1 MVWGKLLLQTFHLVE
16 RRSQGLIG
24 CKSKKIVPI
33 RQSINYG
40 KTYPYYG
47 KGGFL
52 ANLSP
57 MSKKSRTFALRNI
70 VEYFLAF
77 FNYICFTSPIM
88 AFIETNNIKGDVF
101 GGITAGIVALP
112 LALAFGIHA
121 FGGVDSPE
129 ASSMGALAGL
139 VGATLLGFFAALFGG
154 THSQISGPTGPMT
167 VITASIVSGAWA
179 SSQGNISA
187 VLLSMSLAGIFCGLF
202 QVLFGLIRIGKY
214 VRYIPYPVLS
224 GFMSG
229 IGVII
234 ILQQLYPIIGKKSP
248 ASTLD
253 MILNF
258 PAAFAEGISVPA
270 LLLGLACIAL
280 IILVPKV
287 TKKVPATLVAL
298 VVVTVVSLFTGL
310 DSALTIGNI
319 PAGLPMPFF
328 TKVQLDGIDWMV
340 VIKASLVPGLT
351 LAGLGSIDTLLTSV
365 MADNITKT
373 KHNSNQELIGQGIGN
388 AVAGLFCGLAGAGAT
403 MRTVVNVK
411 SGGRTQLSGMIHA
424 ALLLAILLGLGSL
437 VKYVPLSVLAGILI
451 TVGWGIIDF
460 RGFKDLRRI
469 PKSDAFVMIVV
480 FLMTVFVDLL
490 TAVGIGMVIACVL
503 FMKRAG
509 DLVEDGYSSKELST
523 FDKESPWED
532 EKDMPK
538 DIHHHIYIERLDGPI
553 FFGSIT
559 GFQRVMHD
567 IPKDAKIVIIR
578 MRRVPFMDQSGVYA
592 METAIKDLQAQGVK
606 VLMTI
611 IQPQP
616 RYMLENHRII
626 PMLIPQENTFETFED
641 CTNYLKTL

>member
-1 MVWGKLLLQTFHLVE
+1 
-16 RRSQGLIG
+16 
-24 CKSKKIVPI
+24 
-33 RQSINYG
+33 
-40 KTYPYYG
+40 
-47 KGGFL
+47 
-52 ANLSP
+52 
-57 MSKKSRTFALRNI
+57 
-70 VEYFLAF
+70 
-77 FNYICFTSPIM
+77 M

-112 LALAFGIHA
+112 LALAFGIQA
-121 FGGVDSPE
+121 FSGIDSPE

-187 VLLSMSLAGIFCGLF
+187 VILSMSLAGIFCGLF
-202 QVLFGLIRIGKY
+202 QVIFGLIRIGKY

-234 ILQQLYPIIGKKSP
+234 ILQQIYPIIGKKSP

-253 MILNF
+253 MIINF
-258 PAAFAEGISVPA
+258 PAALADGVSVIA
-270 LLLGLACIAL
+270 LALGLACISL
-280 IILVPKV
+280 IVLVPKV

-298 VVVTVVSLFTGL
+298 IAVTVVSLFTNL
-310 DSALTIGNI
+310 DSSLTIGNI
-319 PAGLPMPFF
+319 PAGLPLPFF
-328 TKVQLDGIDWMV
+328 TKVQLDGIDWASV
-340 VIKASLVPGLT
+340 LEASLVPGLT

-365 MADNITKT
+365 VADNITKT

-411 SGGRTQLSGMIHA
+411 SGGRTQISGMIHA
-424 ALLLAILLGLGSL
+424 VLLLAILLGLGSL

-460 RGFKDLRRI
+460 RGFKDILRI
-469 PKSDAFVMIVV
+469 PKSDAFVMMVV

-509 DLVEDGYSSKELST
+509 DLVENSYSAKALDT

-532 EKDMPK
+532 EKDIPEE
-538 DIHHHIYIERLDGPI
+538 IRNRIYIERLDGPI

-567 IPKDAKIVIIR
+567 IPTNLKIVIIR

-592 METAIKDLQAQGVK
+592 METAIKDLQAQGIK

-616 RYMLENHRII
+616 RYMLEKHHII
-626 PMLIPQENTFETFED
+626 PILIPEENTFETFEE
-641 CTNYLKTL
+641 CTEYLKGL

>member
-1 MVWGKLLLQTFHLVE
+1 
-16 RRSQGLIG
+16 
-24 CKSKKIVPI
+24 
-33 RQSINYG
+33 
-40 KTYPYYG
+40 
-47 KGGFL
+47 
-52 ANLSP
+52 
-57 MSKKSRTFALRNI
+57 
-70 VEYFLAF
+70 
-77 FNYICFTSPIM
+77 M

-112 LALAFGIHA
+112 LALAFGIQA
-121 FGGVDSPE
+121 FSGVDSPE

-187 VLLSMSLAGIFCGLF
+187 VILSMSLAGIFCGLF
-202 QVLFGLIRIGKY
+202 QVIFGLIRIGKY

-234 ILQQLYPIIGKKSP
+234 ILQQIYPIIGKKSP

-253 MILNF
+253 MIINF
-258 PAAFAEGISVPA
+258 PAALADGVSVIA
-270 LLLGLACIAL
+270 LALGLACISL
-280 IILVPKV
+280 IVLVPKV

-298 VVVTVVSLFTGL
+298 IAVTVVSLFTNL
-310 DSALTIGNI
+310 DSSLTIGNI

-328 TKVQLDGIDWMV
+328 TKVQLDGIDWASV
-340 VIKASLVPGLT
+340 LEASLVPGLT

-365 MADNITKT
+365 VADNITKT

-411 SGGRTQLSGMIHA
+411 SGGRTQISGMIHA
-424 ALLLAILLGLGSL
+424 VLLLAILLGLGSL

-460 RGFKDLRRI
+460 RGFKDILRI
-469 PKSDAFVMIVV
+469 PKSDAFVMMVV

-509 DLVEDGYSSKELST
+509 DLVENSYSAKALDT

-532 EKDMPK
+532 EKDIPEE
-538 DIHHHIYIERLDGPI
+538 IRNRIYIERLDGPI

-567 IPKDAKIVIIR
+567 IPTNLKIVIIR

-592 METAIKDLQAQGVK
+592 METAIKDLQAQGIK

-616 RYMLENHRII
+616 RYMLEKHHII
-626 PMLIPQENTFETFED
+626 PILIPKENTFETFEE
-641 CTNYLKTL
+641 CTEYLKGL

>member
-1 MVWGKLLLQTFHLVE
+1 MG
-16 RRSQGLIG
+16 IP
-24 CKSKKIVPI
+24 C
-33 RQSINYG
+33 QSF
-40 KTYPYYG
+40 PYV
-47 KGGFL
+47 
-52 ANLSP
+52 
-57 MSKKSRTFALRNI
+57 KKSRTFALRNI
-70 VEYFLAF
+70 VEYLLAF
-77 FNYICFTSPIM
+77 FNYIWITSPIM

-112 LALAFGIHA
+112 LALAFGIQE

-365 MADNITKT
+365 VADNITKT

-592 METAIKDLQAQGVK
+592 METAIKDLQTQGVK

>member
-1 MVWGKLLLQTFHLVE
+1 
-16 RRSQGLIG
+16 
-24 CKSKKIVPI
+24 
-33 RQSINYG
+33 
-40 KTYPYYG
+40 
-47 KGGFL
+47 
-52 ANLSP
+52 
-57 MSKKSRTFALRNI
+57 
-70 VEYFLAF
+70 
-77 FNYICFTSPIM
+77 M

-112 LALAFGIHA
+112 LALAFGIQA
-121 FGGVDSPE
+121 FSGIDSPE

-187 VLLSMSLAGIFCGLF
+187 VILSMSLAGIFCGLF
-202 QVLFGLIRIGKY
+202 QVIFGLIRIGKY

-234 ILQQLYPIIGKKSP
+234 ILQQIYPIIGKKSP

-253 MILNF
+253 MIINF
-258 PAAFAEGISVPA
+258 PAALADGVSVIA
-270 LLLGLACIAL
+270 LALGLACISL
-280 IILVPKV
+280 IVLVPKV

-298 VVVTVVSLFTGL
+298 IAVTVVSLFTNL
-310 DSALTIGNI
+310 DYSLTIGNI
-319 PAGLPMPFF
+319 PAGLPLPFF
-328 TKVQLDGIDWMV
+328 TKVQLDGIDWASV
-340 VIKASLVPGLT
+340 LEASLVPGLT

-365 MADNITKT
+365 VADNITKT

-411 SGGRTQLSGMIHA
+411 SGGRTQISGMIHA
-424 ALLLAILLGLGSL
+424 VLLLAILLGLGSL

-460 RGFKDLRRI
+460 RGFKDILRI
-469 PKSDAFVMIVV
+469 PKSDAFVMMVV

-509 DLVEDGYSSKELST
+509 DLVENSYSAKALDT

-532 EKDMPK
+532 EKDIPEE
-538 DIHHHIYIERLDGPI
+538 IRNRIYIERLDGPI

-567 IPKDAKIVIIR
+567 IPTNLKIVIIR

-592 METAIKDLQAQGVK
+592 METAIKDLQAQGIK

-616 RYMLENHRII
+616 RYMLEKHHII
-626 PMLIPQENTFETFED
+626 PILIPKENTFETFEE
-641 CTNYLKTL
+641 CTEYLKGL

>member
-1 MVWGKLLLQTFHLVE
+1 
-16 RRSQGLIG
+16 
-24 CKSKKIVPI
+24 
-33 RQSINYG
+33 
-40 KTYPYYG
+40 
-47 KGGFL
+47 
-52 ANLSP
+52 
-57 MSKKSRTFALRNI
+57 
-70 VEYFLAF
+70 
-77 FNYICFTSPIM
+77 M

-112 LALAFGIHA
+112 LALAFGIQA
-121 FGGVDSPE
+121 FSGVDSPE

-187 VLLSMSLAGIFCGLF
+187 VILSMSLAGIFCGLF
-202 QVLFGLIRIGKY
+202 QVIFGLIRIGKY

-234 ILQQLYPIIGKKSP
+234 ILQQIYPIIGKKSP

-253 MILNF
+253 MIINF
-258 PAAFAEGISVPA
+258 PAALADGVSVIA
-270 LLLGLACIAL
+270 LALGLACISL
-280 IILVPKV
+280 IVIVPKV

-298 VVVTVVSLFTGL
+298 IAVTVVSLFTNL
-310 DSALTIGNI
+310 DSSLTIGNI

-328 TKVQLDGIDWMV
+328 TKVQLDGIDWASV
-340 VIKASLVPGLT
+340 LEASLVPGLT

-365 MADNITKT
+365 VADNITKT

-388 AVAGLFCGLAGAGAT
+388 AVSGLFCGLAGAGAT

-411 SGGRTQLSGMIHA
+411 SGGRTQISGMIHA
-424 ALLLAILLGLGSL
+424 ILLLAILLGLGSL

-460 RGFKDLRRI
+460 RGFKDILRI
-469 PKSDAFVMIVV
+469 PKSDAFVMMVV

-509 DLVEDGYSSKELST
+509 DLVENSYSAKALDT

-532 EKDMPK
+532 EKDIPEE
-538 DIHHHIYIERLDGPI
+538 IRNRIYIERLDGPI

-567 IPKDAKIVIIR
+567 IPTNVKIVIIR

-592 METAIKDLQAQGVK
+592 METAIKDLQAQGIK

-616 RYMLENHRII
+616 RYMLENHHII
-626 PMLIPQENTFETFED
+626 PILIPKENTFETFEE
-641 CTNYLKTL
+641 CTEYLKGL

>member
-1 MVWGKLLLQTFHLVE
+1 
-16 RRSQGLIG
+16 
-24 CKSKKIVPI
+24 
-33 RQSINYG
+33 
-40 KTYPYYG
+40 
-47 KGGFL
+47 
-52 ANLSP
+52 
-57 MSKKSRTFALRNI
+57 
-70 VEYFLAF
+70 
-77 FNYICFTSPIM
+77 M

-112 LALAFGIHA
+112 LALAFGIQA
-121 FGGVDSPE
+121 FSGVDSPE

-187 VLLSMSLAGIFCGLF
+187 VILTMSLAGIFCGLF
-202 QVLFGLIRIGKY
+202 QVIFGLIRIGKY

-234 ILQQLYPIIGKKSP
+234 ILQQIYPIIGKKSP

-253 MILNF
+253 MIINF
-258 PAAFAEGISVPA
+258 PAALADGVSIIA
-270 LLLGLACIAL
+270 LALGLACISL
-280 IILVPKV
+280 IVLVPKL

-298 VVVTVVSLFTGL
+298 IAVTVVSLFTTL
-310 DSALTIGNI
+310 DSSLTIGNI

-328 TKVQLDGIDWMV
+328 TKVQLDGIDWASV
-340 VIKASLVPGLT
+340 LEASLVPGLT

-365 MADNITKT
+365 VADNITKT

-411 SGGRTQLSGMIHA
+411 SGGRTQISGMIHA
-424 ALLLAILLGLGSL
+424 VLLLAILLGLGSL

-460 RGFKDLRRI
+460 RGFKDLLRI
-469 PKSDAFVMIVV
+469 PKSDAFVMMVV

-509 DLVEDGYSSKELST
+509 DLVENSYSAKALDT

-532 EKDMPK
+532 EKDMPEE
-538 DIHHHIYIERLDGPI
+538 IRNHIYIERLDGPI

-567 IPKDAKIVIIR
+567 IPTDVKIVIIR

-592 METAIKDLQAQGVK
+592 METAIKDLQAQGIK

-616 RYMLENHRII
+616 RYMLENHHII
-626 PMLIPQENTFETFED
+626 PILIPKENTFETFEE
-641 CTNYLKTL
+641 CTEYLKGL

>member
-1 MVWGKLLLQTFHLVE
+1 
-16 RRSQGLIG
+16 
-24 CKSKKIVPI
+24 
-33 RQSINYG
+33 
-40 KTYPYYG
+40 
-47 KGGFL
+47 
-52 ANLSP
+52 
-57 MSKKSRTFALRNI
+57 
-70 VEYFLAF
+70 
-77 FNYICFTSPIM
+77 
-88 AFIETNNIKGDVF
+88 
-101 GGITAGIVALP
+101 
-112 LALAFGIHA
+112 
-121 FGGVDSPE
+121 
-129 ASSMGALAGL
+129 MGALAGL

-258 PAAFAEGISVPA
+258 PATIAEGISVPA

-340 VIKASLVPGLT
+340 VVKASLVPGLT

-365 MADNITKT
+365 VADNITKT

>member
-1 MVWGKLLLQTFHLVE
+1 
-16 RRSQGLIG
+16 
-24 CKSKKIVPI
+24 
-33 RQSINYG
+33 
-40 KTYPYYG
+40 
-47 KGGFL
+47 
-52 ANLSP
+52 
-57 MSKKSRTFALRNI
+57 
-70 VEYFLAF
+70 
-77 FNYICFTSPIM
+77 M

-112 LALAFGIHA
+112 LALAFGIQA
-121 FGGVDSPE
+121 FSGIDSPE

-187 VLLSMSLAGIFCGLF
+187 VILSMSLAGIFCGLF
-202 QVLFGLIRIGKY
+202 QVIFGLIRIGKY

-234 ILQQLYPIIGKKSP
+234 ILQQIYPIIGKKSP

-253 MILNF
+253 MIINF
-258 PAAFAEGISVPA
+258 PAALADGVSVIA
-270 LLLGLACIAL
+270 LALGLACISL
-280 IILVPKV
+280 IVLVPKV

-298 VVVTVVSLFTGL
+298 IAVTVVSLFTNL
-310 DSALTIGNI
+310 DSSLTIGNI

-328 TKVQLDGIDWMV
+328 TKVQLDGIDWASV
-340 VIKASLVPGLT
+340 LEASLVPGLT

-365 MADNITKT
+365 VADNITKT

-411 SGGRTQLSGMIHA
+411 SGGRTQISGMIHA
-424 ALLLAILLGLGSL
+424 VLLLAILLGLGSL

-460 RGFKDLRRI
+460 RGFKDILRI
-469 PKSDAFVMIVV
+469 PKSDAFVMMVV

-509 DLVEDGYSSKELST
+509 DLVENSYSAKALDT

-532 EKDMPK
+532 EKDIPEE
-538 DIHHHIYIERLDGPI
+538 IRNRIYIERLDGPI

-567 IPKDAKIVIIR
+567 IPTNLKIVIIR

-592 METAIKDLQAQGVK
+592 METAIKDLQAQGIK

-616 RYMLENHRII
+616 RYMLEKHHII
-626 PMLIPQENTFETFED
+626 TILIPKENTFETFEE
-641 CTNYLKTL
+641 CTEYLKGL

>member
-1 MVWGKLLLQTFHLVE
+1 
-16 RRSQGLIG
+16 
-24 CKSKKIVPI
+24 
-33 RQSINYG
+33 
-40 KTYPYYG
+40 
-47 KGGFL
+47 
-52 ANLSP
+52 
-57 MSKKSRTFALRNI
+57 
-70 VEYFLAF
+70 
-77 FNYICFTSPIM
+77 M

-112 LALAFGIHA
+112 LALAFGIQA
-121 FGGVDSPE
+121 FSGVDSPE

-187 VLLSMSLAGIFCGLF
+187 VILSMSLAGIFCGLF
-202 QVLFGLIRIGKY
+202 QVIFGLIRIGKY

-234 ILQQLYPIIGKKSP
+234 ILQQIYPIIGKKSP

-253 MILNF
+253 MIINF
-258 PAAFAEGISVPA
+258 PAALADGVSVIA
-270 LLLGLACIAL
+270 LALGLACISL
-280 IILVPKV
+280 IVLVPKV

-298 VVVTVVSLFTGL
+298 IAVTVVSLFTNL
-310 DSALTIGNI
+310 DSSLTIGNI
-319 PAGLPMPFF
+319 PASLPMPFF
-328 TKVQLDGIDWMV
+328 TKVQLNGIDWASV
-340 VIKASLVPGLT
+340 LEASLVPGLT

-365 MADNITKT
+365 VADNITKT

-411 SGGRTQLSGMIHA
+411 SGGRTQISGMIHA
-424 ALLLAILLGLGSL
+424 VLLLAILLGLGSL

-460 RGFKDLRRI
+460 RGFKDILRI
-469 PKSDAFVMIVV
+469 PKSDAFVMMVV

-509 DLVEDGYSSKELST
+509 DLVENSYSAKALDT

-532 EKDMPK
+532 EKDIPEE
-538 DIHHHIYIERLDGPI
+538 IRNRIYIERLDGPI

-567 IPKDAKIVIIR
+567 IPTNVKIVIIR

-592 METAIKDLQAQGVK
+592 METAIKDLQAQGIK

-616 RYMLENHRII
+616 RYMLENHHII
-626 PMLIPQENTFETFED
+626 PILIPKENTFETFEE
-641 CTNYLKTL
+641 CTEYLKGL